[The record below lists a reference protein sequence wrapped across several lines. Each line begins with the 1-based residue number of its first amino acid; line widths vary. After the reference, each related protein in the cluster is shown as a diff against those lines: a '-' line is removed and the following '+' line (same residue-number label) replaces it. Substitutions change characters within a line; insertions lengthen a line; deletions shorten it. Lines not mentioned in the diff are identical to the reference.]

1 MVDLLS
7 SEEAVIDKAKSLLEQ
22 EKSIPVEV
30 RSHFEELLKA
40 YIKLNKGQSRLIRL
54 SDKSQDKLNIANAK
68 LENFSSKLS
77 KYFSPQ
83 VYQSLFTGELDVKI
97 ETKRKQLTVFFSD
110 LQGFTEL
117 TERLEPEVLT
127 KLLTHY
133 LTEMSRISIKWGG
146 TIDKF
151 IGDAIMI
158 FFGDPNSQGENQDA
172 INCVKMA
179 MEMLDKLEELRED
192 WRRNGLAL
200 PINARIGIHT
210 GICTVGNFGS
220 EDRLDYTIIGNGVN
234 LASRLESHA
243 KPNSILVS
251 EDTYLHIQDEIFCNK
266 HQKFYEDNDNC
277 PTCKQVLSNKQELIA
292 DNNKQVMKW
301 NQALEDVQREIK
313 TLSGRLNKIKSV
325 EQDMRTT
332 EIDIAKFG
340 QSKVELNNINTK
352 LTHKIEEL
360 KKQSSEDGEALGKLR
375 QLEEEH
381 KEKENTKLTKV
392 EELDYLQAAKT
403 MLMDSGIKTK
413 VIKQYLPI
421 MNKLINAYLQSM
433 EFYVNFN
440 LDENFTETIKSRYRD
455 AFNYA
460 SFSEGEKMRIDLAL
474 LFTWRAIA
482 KMKNSTNTNLL
493 ILDEIFDSSLDGQ
506 GTDDF
511 LKILNTL
518 ENENV
523 FIISH
528 KTDMIA
534 DRFKNVIKYE
544 KVGNFTKVVE

>member
-172 INCVKMA
+172 VNCVMMA
-179 MEMLDKLEELRED
+179 MEMLKKLEELRKE
-192 WRRNGLAL
+192 WRKKGLAL
-200 PINARIGIHT
+200 PLNARIGIHT

-234 LASRLESHA
+234 LASRLESNA
-243 KPNSILVS
+243 NPNSILIS
-251 EDTYLHIQDEIFCNK
+251 EDTYLHVQEEI
-266 HQKFYEDNDNC
+266 E
-277 PTCKQVLSNKQELIA
+277 CKKYKEFKVKGISYP
-292 DNNKQVMKW
+292 
-301 NQALEDVQREIK
+301 VQ
-313 TLSGRLNKIKSV
+313 TYYV
-325 EQDMRTT
+325 EGM
-332 EIDIAKFG
+332 
-340 QSKVELNNINTK
+340 VNNI
-352 LTHKIEEL
+352 
-360 KKQSSEDGEALGKLR
+360 SSEENGLNQNIPGFSLNLNLEHIEDRAFVKKSLLDAIN
-375 QLEEEH
+375 QLE
-381 KEKENTKLTKV
+381 
-392 EELDYLQAAKT
+392 
-403 MLMDSGIKTK
+403 
-413 VIKQYLPI
+413 
-421 MNKLINAYLQSM
+421 IN
-433 EFYVNFN
+433 N
-440 LDENFTETIKSRYRD
+440 
-455 AFNYA
+455 
-460 SFSEGEKMRIDLAL
+460 
-474 LFTWRAIA
+474 
-482 KMKNSTNTNLL
+482 
-493 ILDEIFDSSLDGQ
+493 
-506 GTDDF
+506 
-511 LKILNTL
+511 
-518 ENENV
+518 
-523 FIISH
+523 
-528 KTDMIA
+528 
-534 DRFKNVIKYE
+534 
-544 KVGNFTKVVE
+544 

>member
-22 EKSIPVEV
+22 ENSIPAEL

-127 KLLTHY
+127 ELLTHY

-172 INCVKMA
+172 VNCVMMA
-179 MEMLDKLEELRED
+179 MEMLKKLEELRKE
-192 WRRNGLAL
+192 WRKKGLAL
-200 PINARIGIHT
+200 PLNARIGIHT

-234 LASRLESHA
+234 LASRLESNA
-243 KPNSILVS
+243 NPKSILIS
-251 EDTYLHIQDEIFCNK
+251 EDTYLHVQEKIE
-266 HQKFYEDNDNC
+266 
-277 PTCKQVLSNKQELIA
+277 CKKYKEFKVKGISYP
-292 DNNKQVMKW
+292 
-301 NQALEDVQREIK
+301 VQ
-313 TLSGRLNKIKSV
+313 TYYV
-325 EQDMRTT
+325 EGM
-332 EIDIAKFG
+332 
-340 QSKVELNNINTK
+340 VNNISSQENGLNQNIPGFSLNLNFEHIK
-352 LTHKIEEL
+352 DRDFI
-360 KKQSSEDGEALGKLR
+360 KKSLLDAIN
-375 QLEEEH
+375 QLE
-381 KEKENTKLTKV
+381 
-392 EELDYLQAAKT
+392 
-403 MLMDSGIKTK
+403 
-413 VIKQYLPI
+413 
-421 MNKLINAYLQSM
+421 IN
-433 EFYVNFN
+433 N
-440 LDENFTETIKSRYRD
+440 
-455 AFNYA
+455 
-460 SFSEGEKMRIDLAL
+460 
-474 LFTWRAIA
+474 
-482 KMKNSTNTNLL
+482 
-493 ILDEIFDSSLDGQ
+493 
-506 GTDDF
+506 
-511 LKILNTL
+511 
-518 ENENV
+518 
-523 FIISH
+523 
-528 KTDMIA
+528 
-534 DRFKNVIKYE
+534 
-544 KVGNFTKVVE
+544 